1 MVEISIE
8 NSRISEK
15 ELTSGGVMKLVRKAH
30 EVIRNADRSMGTGWV
45 EIPQNTTRTDILNI
59 KKIAKSVQ
67 EDSDCLLVLGIGGSY
82 LGAESAIRMLKRDT
96 KIEIIFLGT
105 DLNSYKLLKTLD
117 YCKNKRVSVNC
128 ISKSGTTTET
138 AICFEL
144 VEAFMKKKYKKN
156 NEYRRRIYITT
167 DAENGY
173 LREVSTKE
181 HYQTFVIPKTVGGRY
196 SVLTPVGLF
205 PMAVAGINI
214 EKVMNGAREA
224 YNYCYELNDTLNPAY
239 KYGAMRYLMYVKNRK
254 LVELTTSFD
263 DRLTGLLDWHKQLY
277 AESEG
282 KNGKGLFVST
292 AKYTTDLHSIGQFV
306 QEGTP
311 LLFETI
317 FDCHQPE
324 EDFMLENVSEDSPIR
339 YLEGKL
345 LSEVNK
351 NAEKGVIKAHAEAK
365 VPIIQ
370 IQIDNLNEESYGELV
385 YTLETACAI
394 SGLMLGVNP
403 FNQPG
408 VEAYKKYMRANFVD

>member
-1 MVEISIE
+1 MIE
-8 NSRISEK
+8 VNIKNSRISEK
-15 ELTSGGVMKLVRKAH
+15 ELGGVMKLVRRAH
-30 EVIRNADRSMGTGWV
+30 EVIRNNDRSIGSGWV
-45 EIPQNTTRTDILNI
+45 DLPVQTTRTEILNI
-59 KKIAKSVQ
+59 KRMAKAVQ
-67 EDSDCLLVLGIGGSY
+67 EDSDCLLVLGIGGSF
-82 LGAESAIRMLKRDT
+82 LGAESAIKMLKRDT

-128 ISKSGTTTET
+128 ISKSGKTTET

-156 NEYRRRIYITT
+156 NEYRKRIYITT
-167 DAENGY
+167 DANDGY
-173 LREVSTKE
+173 LREVATKE
-181 HYQTFVIPKTVGGRY
+181 KYPTFEIPKTVGGRY

-214 EKVMNGAREA
+214 EKVINGAQVA
-224 YNYCYELNDTLNPAY
+224 YKDNFNLDSDLNPAY
-239 KYGAMRYLMYVKNRK
+239 KYGATRYLMYVKNRK
-254 LVELTTSFD
+254 LIELTTSFD
-263 DRLTGLLDWHKQLY
+263 DRMVSLLDWHKQLF

-282 KNGKGLFVST
+282 KNGKGLFVAT
-292 AKYTTDLHSIGQFV
+292 ARYTTDLHSIGQFV

-311 LLFETI
+311 MLFETI
-317 FDCHQPE
+317 FDCRQPE
-324 EDFMLENVSEDSPIR
+324 EDFMLENISDNSPVK

-345 LSEVNK
+345 LSDVNK
-351 NAEKGVIKAHAEAK
+351 NAEKGVIKAHSEAK

-385 YTLETACAI
+385 YMLETACAI
-394 SGLMLGVNP
+394 SALMLGVNP

-408 VEAYKKYMRANFVD
+408 VEAYKKYMREE

>member
-1 MVEISIE
+1 MIE
-8 NSRISEK
+8 VNIKNSRISEK
-15 ELTSGGVMKLVRKAH
+15 ELGGVMKLVRRAH
-30 EVIRNADRSMGTGWV
+30 EVIRNNDRSIGSGWV
-45 EIPQNTTRTDILNI
+45 DLPVQTTRTEILNI
-59 KKIAKSVQ
+59 KRMAKAVQ
-67 EDSDCLLVLGIGGSY
+67 EDSDCLLVLGIGGSF
-82 LGAESAIRMLKRDT
+82 LGAESAIKMLKRDT

-128 ISKSGTTTET
+128 ISKSGKTTET

-156 NEYRRRIYITT
+156 NEYRKRIYITT
-167 DAENGY
+167 DANDGY
-173 LREVSTKE
+173 LREVATKE
-181 HYQTFVIPKTVGGRY
+181 KYPTFEIPKTIGGRY

-214 EKVMNGAREA
+214 EKVINGAQVA
-224 YNYCYELNDTLNPAY
+224 YKDNFNLDSDLNPAY
-239 KYGAMRYLMYVKNRK
+239 KYGATRYLMYVKNRK
-254 LVELTTSFD
+254 LIELTTSFD
-263 DRLTGLLDWHKQLY
+263 DRMVSLLDWHKQLF

-282 KNGKGLFVST
+282 KNGKGLFVAT
-292 AKYTTDLHSIGQFV
+292 ARYTTDLHSIGQFV

-311 LLFETI
+311 MLFETI
-317 FDCHQPE
+317 FDCRQPE
-324 EDFMLENVSEDSPIR
+324 EDFMLENISDNSPVK

-345 LSEVNK
+345 LSDVNK
-351 NAEKGVIKAHAEAK
+351 NAEKGVIKAHSEAK

-385 YTLETACAI
+385 YMLETACAI
-394 SGLMLGVNP
+394 SALMLGVNP

-408 VEAYKKYMRANFVD
+408 VEAYKKYMREE

>member
-1 MVEISIE
+1 MIE
-8 NSRISEK
+8 VNIKNSRISEK
-15 ELTSGGVMKLVRKAH
+15 ELGGVMKLVRRAH
-30 EVIRNADRSMGTGWV
+30 EVIRNNDRSIGSGWV
-45 EIPQNTTRTDILNI
+45 ELPVQTTRTEILNI
-59 KKIAKSVQ
+59 KRMAKAVQ
-67 EDSDCLLVLGIGGSY
+67 EDSDCLLVLGIGGSF
-82 LGAESAIRMLKRDT
+82 LGAESAIKMLKRDT

-128 ISKSGTTTET
+128 ISKSGKTTET

-156 NEYRRRIYITT
+156 NEYRKRIYITT
-167 DAENGY
+167 DASDGY
-173 LREVSTKE
+173 LREVATKE
-181 HYQTFVIPKTVGGRY
+181 KYPTFEIPKTVGGRY

-214 EKVMNGAREA
+214 EKVINGAQIA
-224 YNYCYELNDTLNPAY
+224 YKDNFNLDSNLNPAY
-239 KYGAMRYLMYVKNRK
+239 KYGATRYLMYVKNRK
-254 LVELTTSFD
+254 LLELTTSFD
-263 DRLTGLLDWHKQLY
+263 DRMVSLLDWHKQLF

-282 KNGKGLFVST
+282 KNGKGLFV
-292 AKYTTDLHSIGQFV
+292 ANARYTTDLHSIGQFV

-311 LLFETI
+311 MLFETI
-317 FDCHQPE
+317 FDCRQPE
-324 EDFMLENVSEDSPIR
+324 EDFMLENISDDSPVK

-351 NAEKGVIKAHAEAK
+351 NAEKGVIKAHSEAK

-385 YTLETACAI
+385 YMLETACAI
-394 SGLMLGVNP
+394 SALMLGVNP

-408 VEAYKKYMRANFVD
+408 VEAYKKYMREE

>member
-1 MVEISIE
+1 MIE
-8 NSRISEK
+8 VNIKNSRISEK
-15 ELTSGGVMKLVRKAH
+15 ELGGVMKLVRRAH
-30 EVIRNADRSMGTGWV
+30 EVIRNNDRSIGSGWV
-45 EIPQNTTRTDILNI
+45 ELPVQTTRTEILNI
-59 KKIAKSVQ
+59 KRMAKAAQ
-67 EDSDCLLVLGIGGSY
+67 EDSDCLLVLGIGGSF
-82 LGAESAIRMLKRDT
+82 LGAESAIKMLKRDT

-128 ISKSGTTTET
+128 ISKSGKTTET

-156 NEYRRRIYITT
+156 NEYRKRIYITT
-167 DAENGY
+167 DADDGY
-173 LREVSTKE
+173 LREVATKE
-181 HYQTFVIPKTVGGRY
+181 KYPTFEIPKTVGGRY

-214 EKVMNGAREA
+214 EKVINGAQIA
-224 YNYCYELNDTLNPAY
+224 YKDNFNLDSDLNPAY
-239 KYGAMRYLMYVKNRK
+239 KYGATRYLMYVKNRK
-254 LVELTTSFD
+254 LLELTTSFD
-263 DRLTGLLDWHKQLY
+263 DRMVSLLDWHKQLF

-282 KNGKGLFVST
+282 KNGKGLFV
-292 AKYTTDLHSIGQFV
+292 ANARYTTDLHSIGQFV

-311 LLFETI
+311 MLFETI
-317 FDCHQPE
+317 FDCRQPE
-324 EDFMLENVSEDSPIR
+324 EDFMLENISDDSPVK

-351 NAEKGVIKAHAEAK
+351 NAEKGVIKAHSEAK

-385 YTLETACAI
+385 YMLETACAI
-394 SGLMLGVNP
+394 SALMLGVNP

-408 VEAYKKYMRANFVD
+408 VEAYKKYMREE

>member
-1 MVEISIE
+1 MIE
-8 NSRISEK
+8 VNIKNSRISEK
-15 ELTSGGVMKLVRKAH
+15 ELGGVMKLVRRAH
-30 EVIRNADRSMGTGWV
+30 EVIRNNDRSIGSGWV
-45 EIPQNTTRTDILNI
+45 ELPVQTTRTEILNI
-59 KKIAKSVQ
+59 KRMAKAVQ
-67 EDSDCLLVLGIGGSY
+67 EDSDCLFVLGIGGSF
-82 LGAESAIRMLKRDT
+82 LGAESAIKMLKRDT

-128 ISKSGTTTET
+128 ISKSGKTTET

-156 NEYRRRIYITT
+156 NEYRKRIYITT
-167 DAENGY
+167 DASDGY
-173 LREVSTKE
+173 LREVATKE
-181 HYQTFVIPKTVGGRY
+181 KYPTFEIPKTVGGRY

-214 EKVMNGAREA
+214 EKVINGAQIA
-224 YNYCYELNDTLNPAY
+224 YKDNFNLDSNLNPAY
-239 KYGAMRYLMYVKNRK
+239 KYGATRYLMYVKNRK
-254 LVELTTSFD
+254 LIELTTSFD
-263 DRLTGLLDWHKQLY
+263 DRMVSLLDWHKQLF

-282 KNGKGLFVST
+282 KNGKGLFV
-292 AKYTTDLHSIGQFV
+292 ANARYTTDLHSIGQFV

-311 LLFETI
+311 MLFETI
-317 FDCHQPE
+317 FDCRQPE
-324 EDFMLENVSEDSPIR
+324 EDFMLENISDDSPVK

-351 NAEKGVIKAHAEAK
+351 NAEKGVIKAHSEVK

-385 YTLETACAI
+385 YMLETACAI
-394 SGLMLGVNP
+394 SALMLGVNP

-408 VEAYKKYMRANFVD
+408 VEAYKKYMREE

>member
-1 MVEISIE
+1 MIE
-8 NSRISEK
+8 VNIKNSRISEK
-15 ELTSGGVMKLVRKAH
+15 ELGGVMKLVRRAH
-30 EVIRNADRSMGTGWV
+30 EVIRNNDRSIGSGWV
-45 EIPQNTTRTDILNI
+45 ELPVQTTRTEILNI
-59 KKIAKSVQ
+59 KRMAKVVQ
-67 EDSDCLLVLGIGGSY
+67 EDSDCLLVLGIGGSF
-82 LGAESAIRMLKRDT
+82 LGAESAIKMLKRDT

-128 ISKSGTTTET
+128 ISKSGKTTET

-156 NEYRRRIYITT
+156 NEYRKRIYITT
-167 DAENGY
+167 DASDGY
-173 LREVSTKE
+173 LREVATKE
-181 HYQTFVIPKTVGGRY
+181 KYPTFEIPKTVGGRY

-214 EKVMNGAREA
+214 EKVINGAQIA
-224 YNYCYELNDTLNPAY
+224 YKDNFNLDSNLNPAY
-239 KYGAMRYLMYVKNRK
+239 KYGATRYLMYVKNRK
-254 LVELTTSFD
+254 LLELTTSFD
-263 DRLTGLLDWHKQLY
+263 DRMVSLLDWHKQLF

-282 KNGKGLFVST
+282 KNGKGLFV
-292 AKYTTDLHSIGQFV
+292 ANARYTTDLHSIGQFV

-311 LLFETI
+311 MLFETI
-317 FDCHQPE
+317 FDCRQPE
-324 EDFMLENVSEDSPIR
+324 EDFMLENISDDSPVK
-339 YLEGKL
+339 YLDGKL

-351 NAEKGVIKAHAEAK
+351 NAEKGVIKAHSEAK

-385 YTLETACAI
+385 YMLETACAI
-394 SGLMLGVNP
+394 SALMLGVNP

-408 VEAYKKYMRANFVD
+408 VEAYKKYMREE

>member
-1 MVEISIE
+1 MVEVNIK

-15 ELTSGGVMKLVRKAH
+15 ELGGVMKLVRRAH
-30 EVIRNADRSMGTGWV
+30 EVIRNNDRSIGSGWV
-45 EIPQNTTRTDILNI
+45 DLPVQTTRTEILNI
-59 KKIAKSVQ
+59 KRMAKAVQ
-67 EDSDCLLVLGIGGSY
+67 EDSDCLLVLGIGGSF
-82 LGAESAIRMLKRDT
+82 LGAESAIKMLKRDT

-128 ISKSGTTTET
+128 ISKSGKTTET

-156 NEYRRRIYITT
+156 NEYRKRIYITT
-167 DAENGY
+167 DANDGY
-173 LREVSTKE
+173 LREVATKE
-181 HYQTFVIPKTVGGRY
+181 KYPTFEIPKTVGGRY

-214 EKVMNGAREA
+214 EKVINGAQVA
-224 YNYCYELNDTLNPAY
+224 YKDNFNLDSDLNPAY
-239 KYGAMRYLMYVKNRK
+239 KYGATRYLMYVKNRK
-254 LVELTTSFD
+254 LIELTTSFD
-263 DRLTGLLDWHKQLY
+263 DRMVSLLDWHKQLF

-282 KNGKGLFVST
+282 KNGKGLFVAT
-292 AKYTTDLHSIGQFV
+292 ARYTTDLHSIGQFV

-311 LLFETI
+311 MLFETI
-317 FDCHQPE
+317 FDCRQPE
-324 EDFMLENVSEDSPIR
+324 EDFMLENISDNSPVK

-345 LSEVNK
+345 LSDVNK
-351 NAEKGVIKAHAEAK
+351 NAEKGVIKAHSEAK

-385 YTLETACAI
+385 YMLETACAI
-394 SGLMLGVNP
+394 SALMLGVNP

-408 VEAYKKYMRANFVD
+408 VEAYKKYMREE

>member
-1 MVEISIE
+1 MVEVNIK

-15 ELTSGGVMKLVRKAH
+15 ELGGVMKLVRRAH
-30 EVIRNADRSMGTGWV
+30 EVIRNNDRSIGSGWV
-45 EIPQNTTRTDILNI
+45 DLPVQTTRTEILNI
-59 KKIAKSVQ
+59 KRMAKAVQ
-67 EDSDCLLVLGIGGSY
+67 EDSDCLLVLGIGGSF
-82 LGAESAIRMLKRDT
+82 LGAESAIKMLKRDT

-128 ISKSGTTTET
+128 ISKSGKTTET

-156 NEYRRRIYITT
+156 NEYRKRIYITT
-167 DAENGY
+167 DANDGY
-173 LREVSTKE
+173 LREVATKE
-181 HYQTFVIPKTVGGRY
+181 KYPTFEIPKTVGGRY

-214 EKVMNGAREA
+214 EKVINGAQVA
-224 YNYCYELNDTLNPAY
+224 YKDNFNLDSDLNPAY
-239 KYGAMRYLMYVKNRK
+239 KYGATRYLMYVKNRK
-254 LVELTTSFD
+254 LIELTTSFD
-263 DRLTGLLDWHKQLY
+263 DRMVSLLDWHKQLF

-282 KNGKGLFVST
+282 KNGKGLFVAT
-292 AKYTTDLHSIGQFV
+292 ARYTTDLHSIGQFV

-311 LLFETI
+311 MLFETI
-317 FDCHQPE
+317 FDCRQPE
-324 EDFMLENVSEDSPIR
+324 EDFMLENISDNSPVK

-345 LSEVNK
+345 LSDVNK
-351 NAEKGVIKAHAEAK
+351 NAEKGVIKAHSEVK

-385 YTLETACAI
+385 YMLETACAI
-394 SGLMLGVNP
+394 SALMLGVNP
-403 FNQPG
+403 FNQLG
-408 VEAYKKYMRANFVD
+408 VEAYKKYMREE

>member
-1 MVEISIE
+1 MIE
-8 NSRISEK
+8 VNIKNSRISEK
-15 ELTSGGVMKLVRKAH
+15 ELGGVMKLVRRAH
-30 EVIRNADRSMGTGWV
+30 EVIRNNDRSIGSGWV
-45 EIPQNTTRTDILNI
+45 ELPVQTTRTEILNI
-59 KKIAKSVQ
+59 KRMAKAVQ
-67 EDSDCLLVLGIGGSY
+67 EDSDCLLVLGIGGSF
-82 LGAESAIRMLKRDT
+82 LGAESAIKMLKRDT

-128 ISKSGTTTET
+128 ISKSGKTTET

-156 NEYRRRIYITT
+156 NEYRKRIYITT
-167 DAENGY
+167 DASDGY
-173 LREVSTKE
+173 LREVATKE
-181 HYQTFVIPKTVGGRY
+181 KYPTFEIPKTVGGRY

-214 EKVMNGAREA
+214 EKVINGAQIA
-224 YNYCYELNDTLNPAY
+224 YKDNFNLDSNLNPAY
-239 KYGAMRYLMYVKNRK
+239 KYGATRYLMYVKNRK
-254 LVELTTSFD
+254 LLELTTSFD
-263 DRLTGLLDWHKQLY
+263 DRMVSLLDWHKQLF

-282 KNGKGLFVST
+282 KNGKGLFV
-292 AKYTTDLHSIGQFV
+292 ANARYTTDLHSIGQFV
-306 QEGTP
+306 QEGAP
-311 LLFETI
+311 MLFETI
-317 FDCHQPE
+317 FDCRQPE
-324 EDFMLENVSEDSPIR
+324 EDFMLENISDDSPVK

-351 NAEKGVIKAHAEAK
+351 NAEKGVIKAHSEAK

-385 YTLETACAI
+385 YMLETACAI
-394 SGLMLGVNP
+394 SALMLGVNP

-408 VEAYKKYMRANFVD
+408 VEAYKKYMREE